1 MRSALVLALGA
12 VLTACGSD
20 RVGPEP
26 AAGGDEIVVFAAASL
41 TDVLGELAEEFA
53 AGGGGRVVLNLA
65 GSQTLATQILE
76 GAPADLFLS
85 ADTVQM
91 DRVAAAGRLADDPVV
106 VATNT
111 LTLAVE
117 SGDPHGVSGLADLAR
132 PDLVVVLAAEEV
144 PAGRYAAQVLQRAG
158 VTVEPASLE
167 RSVRSALAKVVQGE
181 ADVAIVYASDVVAA
195 RRSGA
200 NVEGVTIPADQ
211 NITTTVTMARVTGGA
226 ERDAADAFAALMRS
240 ERGRE
245 ALAAHGFG
253 AP

>member
-12 VLTACGSD
+12 VLAACGSD

-26 AAGGDEIVVFAAASL
+26 AAGGGEVVVFAAAAL
-41 TDVLGELAEEFA
+41 TDVLDELGAEA
-53 AGGGGRVVLNLA
+53 TATGGGRVVLNLA

-91 DRVAAAGRLADDPVV
+91 DRVAAAGRLTDTPVV

-111 LTLAVE
+111 LAIAVE
-117 SGDPHGVSGLADLAR
+117 AGDPHGVTGLADLAR

-144 PAGRYAAQVLQRAG
+144 PAGRYAAEVLARAG
-158 VTVEPASLE
+158 VTVQPASLE
-167 RSVRSALAKVVQGE
+167 RSVRSALAKVMQGE
-181 ADVAIVYASDVVAA
+181 ADAAIVYASDIVAA
-195 RRSGA
+195 RRSGE
-200 NVEGVTIPADQ
+200 NIEGVAIPVEQ
-211 NITTTVTMARVTGGA
+211 NVITTVMMARVAGA
-226 ERDAADAFAALMRS
+226 AEPDAAEAFAALLRS

>member
-12 VLTACGSD
+12 VLAACGSAHI
-20 RVGPEP
+20 GPDP
-26 AAGGDEIVVFAAASL
+26 ATGGGEVTVFAAAAL
-41 TDVLGELAEEFA
+41 TDVLDELAAEFA
-53 AGGGGRVVLNLA
+53 ADGGGRVVLNLA

-76 GAPADLFLS
+76 GAPADLFFS
-85 ADTVQM
+85 SDTVQM
-91 DRVAAAGRLADDPVV
+91 DRVDAAGRLADAPVV

-111 LTLAVE
+111 LVIAVE
-117 SGDPHGVSGLADLAR
+117 AGDPHRITGLADLAR

-144 PAGRYAAQVLQRAG
+144 PAGRYATEVLARAG
-158 VTVEPASLE
+158 VAVRPASLE
-167 RSVRSALAKVVQGE
+167 RSVRSALAKVAQGE
-181 ADVAIVYASDVVAA
+181 ADAAIVYASDVVAA

-200 NVEGVTIPADQ
+200 SVEGIAIPVEQNVVT
-211 NITTTVTMARVTGGA
+211 TSTMARVTGGA
-226 ERDAADAFAALMRS
+226 EPDAADAFAGLLRS

>member
-12 VLTACGSD
+12 VLAACGSAHI
-20 RVGPEP
+20 GPDP
-26 AAGGDEIVVFAAASL
+26 ATGGGEVTVFAAAAL
-41 TDVLGELAEEFA
+41 TDVLDELAAEFA
-53 AGGGGRVVLNLA
+53 ADGGGRVVLNLA

-85 ADTVQM
+85 SDTVQM
-91 DRVAAAGRLADDPVV
+91 DRVDAAGRLADTPVV

-111 LTLAVE
+111 LAIAVE
-117 SGDPHGVSGLADLAR
+117 AGDPHRITGLADLAR

-144 PAGRYAAQVLQRAG
+144 PAGRYAAEVLARAG
-158 VTVEPASLE
+158 VTVRPASLE
-167 RSVRSALAKVVQGE
+167 RSVRSALAKVAQGE
-181 ADVAIVYASDVVAA
+181 ADAAIVYASDIVAA
-195 RRSGA
+195 RRSGE
-200 NVEGVTIPADQ
+200 NIEGVAIPVEQ
-211 NITTTVTMARVTGGA
+211 NVITTVMMARVAGA
-226 ERDAADAFAALMRS
+226 AEPDAAEAFAALLRS